1 MIKTVSAVAG
11 YNNNNNNNNNNYNNN
26 NNNNNLVPG
35 IAFIYQ
41 EVIDL
46 NMACKYMSAQAR
58 A

>member
-1 MIKTVSAVAG
+1 MHRPQVIKIVSAVAG
-11 YNNNNNNNNNNYNNN
+11 YDNNNNNNK

-46 NMACKYMSAQAR
+46 NMACK
-58 A
+58 